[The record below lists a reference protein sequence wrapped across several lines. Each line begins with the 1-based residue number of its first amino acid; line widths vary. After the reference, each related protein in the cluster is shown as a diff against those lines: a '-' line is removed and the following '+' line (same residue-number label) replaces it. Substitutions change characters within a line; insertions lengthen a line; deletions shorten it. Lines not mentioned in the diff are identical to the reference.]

1 MEVNSKN
8 LEVFK
13 KSMNESQNV
22 IVLYHASWCPH
33 CVVFIPT
40 WKKFSSECSKKYNNV
55 NLFSVE
61 QSELENVSWKNKA
74 GKLQKPVTN
83 GFPTIKYYFNGNEV
97 NAFEQ
102 ERNKE
107 NLFTFVESNMVKS
120 KPKAVKKTAVPKVK
134 KETKKVSKIDAKKKE
149 KK

>member
-13 KSMNESQNV
+13 KSMTESPNV

-74 GKLQKPVTN
+74 GKLQKPITN
-83 GFPTIKYYFNGNEV
+83 GYPTIKYYSNGNEV

-107 NLFTFVESNMVKS
+107 NLFTFLENNMVKP
-120 KPKAVKKTAVPKVK
+120 KPKPKLKVVKKDAVPKVK
-134 KETKKVSKIDAKKKE
+134 KDVKKNE